1 MSFVREQSDTR
12 NVCFDSLQE
21 RYASM
26 MTFQENRHVPQENL
40 CCHLSKIIDGTAHT
54 ITFANRVLFVN
65 HMISATQQTECTKND
80 MDHM

>member
-21 RYASM
+21 RYDSM
-26 MTFQENRHVPQENL
+26 MTFHRHVPQENL
-40 CCHLSKIIDGTAHT
+40 YRHLSKIIDGTAHM
-54 ITFANRVLFVN
+54 ITFANRVLLVN
-65 HMISATQQTECTKND
+65 HMISATQQTECTKNH